1 MRIASAFVLLF
12 ALACVA
18 AAPGVAHAWPEGSF
32 VNPDEVKAMLDKH
45 DDVVIID
52 ARKPADYQPWHL
64 PGAINLPPNLWRT
77 ASAKPGEGDSQYIFR
92 TEDGSPDIARYEK
105 MLGEAGITRE
115 TPVVVYGN
123 HAGKG
128 DGSIPAM
135 ILDLLG
141 HERVYFLDG
150 FGATRWGDAG
160 YELTAEDA
168 PAREPAVYEAKPK
181 ADAVWNLDEVLGH
194 LGDDQVVFY
203 DTRSPEEYEGTDNR
217 PNARHGR
224 IPGSVLFNYADML
237 NEDRTSVSVE
247 QAKSM
252 LEERGITPDKTVVL
266 YCQTATRVSLPYLK
280 LKDLGYQNIKV
291 YDASWHEYGNRPDT
305 PIETD
310 EGIETAE

>member
-1 MRIASAFVLLF
+1 MRLHALWSLVVLF
-12 ALACVA
+12 TVSVGA
-18 AAPGVAHAWPEGSF
+18 AGVAVACPETSF
-32 VNPDEVKAMLDKH
+32 IGPDDLKAMQEHHEDL
-45 DDVVIID
+45 VIID
-52 ARKPADYQPWHL
+52 ARKREDYQPWHI
-64 PGAINLPPNLWRT
+64 PGAVNLPPNMWRT
-77 ASAKPGEGDSQYIFR
+77 PSVKPGEGDSQYIFLN
-92 TEDGSPDIARYEK
+92 EKGEPDIARYEK

-141 HERVYFLDG
+141 HEKVYFLDG

-160 YELTAEDA
+160 YELTDKDA
-168 PAREPAVYEAKPK
+168 PARKPVVYKAQPK
-181 ADAVWNLDEVLGH
+181 KDAVWDLDEVVSH
-194 LGDDQVVFY
+194 LGDEQVVFY
-203 DTRSPEEYEGTDNR
+203 DTRSPEEYEGTDDR

-224 IPGSVLFNYADML
+224 IPGAVLFNYADML
-237 NEDRTSVSVE
+237 NEDRTSVSIE

-252 LEERGITPDKTVVL
+252 LEAKGITPDKTIVL

-280 LKDLGYQNIKV
+280 LKDLGYENIKV

-310 EGIETAE
+310 EGVKTGE